1 MVAPN
6 GYAPVRPPDKVKQ
19 MRSSEWSVNN
29 GKGGGGNHSSI
40 YRAAHAARKS
50 PSAAVAMK
58 YSPQRNPNTGE
69 NIASVRSSILSQ
81 KSSTTPQERF
91 QNMKK
96 ANNRGGGRGGGY
108 NTPEEES
115 RNTGSFDLLDV
126 ETMETDLYKKFE
138 EAFTVTIKNNPGI
151 LPGAP
156 NVIESIK
163 TAMFKVQKSKAA
175 KETEMRKQLDQV
187 KSDMINMEHKLN
199 KQMAEIAIKKN
210 EFSTQMKGMES
221 VKKDLEQK
229 VNGATTEK
237 EKLAKNLTFLSKS
250 RKELEKAL
258 EAEVK
263 KVEKDRDALKKV
275 VNERKKIEKVNEEN
289 KSLEDEVLRMSEE
302 ASKQNEALH
311 EKKDE
316 LKKLEEKNQNLRIE
330 YETTQEKLDK
340 EQQQILEMTK
350 AIQAKKSALLE
361 SKDDLERQSHEM
373 ERQMVAANLAS
384 PNLSYVMRNFGDG
397 AEHLVDGA
405 LSACMGVQDVAS
417 VRGQK
422 SLRDVPPLA
431 DSMSVVK
438 SSSEI
443 KDRQDAEKIDYSS
456 MPQIKVHHSLNPP
469 VESDVNASSDDDSDA
484 SKERRRRKR
493 NKRKEGKRRQEE
505 EDKMMKREI
514 DNLRMEL
521 EAVRARNNINLR
533 NEEARDVE
541 DARRDQLDFLRSEIR
556 VNKQRMTQERHRDR
570 DYSHFQRGNEHIM
583 SSPASKRYPFED
595 DERPSL
601 RTSPASRRYNLGE
614 DDRPSRRRFDE
625 VDVGFSRRSSP
636 YSDRFARSTPES
648 HRSRRPWE

>member
-19 MRSSEWSVNN
+19 MRSSEWSVNS
-29 GKGGGGNHSSI
+29 GKGGGGTHSSI

-58 YSPQRNPNTGE
+58 YSPQRNANTG
-69 NIASVRSSILSQ
+69 NQ

-108 NTPEEES
+108 NAPEEET
-115 RNTGSFDLLDV
+115 RNTGSFDSLDV
-126 ETMETDLYKKFE
+126 ETTETDLYKQFE

-175 KETEMRKQLDQV
+175 KEAEMRKQLDQV

-199 KQMAEIAIKKN
+199 KQISEIAMKKT
-210 EFSTQMKGMES
+210 EFLTQMKGMES

-229 VNGATTEK
+229 FNGTAAEK
-237 EKLAKNLTFLSKS
+237 EQLAKNLAFLSKS

-275 VNERKKIEKVNEEN
+275 VAERKKIEKVNEEN

-302 ASKQNEALH
+302 ANKQNVALN

-316 LKKLEEKNQNLRIE
+316 LKKLEEKNQILRIE
-330 YETTQEKLDK
+330 YETTQEKLEE

-361 SKDDLERQSHEM
+361 SKDDLERQSHEL

-384 PNLSYVMRNFGDG
+384 PNLTYVMRNFGDG

-443 KDRQDAEKIDYSS
+443 KDRQDAEKIDYS
-456 MPQIKVHHSLNPP
+456 MPEINVHHSLNPP
-469 VESDVNASSDDDSDA
+469 VASNVNAPSDDDSDA

-533 NEEARDVE
+533 NEEARDAE
-541 DARRDQLDFLRSEIR
+541 NSRRDQLEFLRSEIR
-556 VNKQRMTQERHRDR
+556 VKNKQRMTQERHRDR
-570 DYSHFQRGNEHIM
+570 DYSHFRRGNEHIM
-583 SSPASKRYPFED
+583 SSPASRRYPFED

-601 RTSPASRRYNLGE
+601 RTSPASRRYDLGD
-614 DDRPSRRRFDE
+614 DDRPSRRRFD
-625 VDVGFSRRSSP
+625 
-636 YSDRFARSTPES
+636 DRFSRSTPES

>member
-19 MRSSEWSVNN
+19 MRSSEWSVNS
-29 GKGGGGNHSSI
+29 GKGGGGTHSSI

-50 PSAAVAMK
+50 PSAAMAMK
-58 YSPQRNPNTGE
+58 YSPQRNANTGTNVE
-69 NIASVRSSILSQ
+69 SVRSSILSQ

-115 RNTGSFDLLDV
+115 RNTGSFDSLDV
-126 ETMETDLYKKFE
+126 ETMETDLYKQFE
-138 EAFTVTIKNNPGI
+138 EAFAVTIKNNPGI

-163 TAMFKVQKSKAA
+163 TAMFKAQKSKAA
-175 KETEMRKQLDQV
+175 KEAELRKQLDQV

-199 KQMAEIAIKKN
+199 KQISEIAMKKT
-210 EFSTQMKGMES
+210 EFLTQMKGMES

-229 VNGATTEK
+229 FNGTAAEK
-237 EKLAKNLTFLSKS
+237 EQLAKNLAFLSKS

-275 VNERKKIEKVNEEN
+275 VAERKKIEKVNEEN

-302 ASKQNEALH
+302 ANKQNEALN

-316 LKKLEEKNQNLRIE
+316 LKELEEKNQILRIE
-330 YETTQEKLDK
+330 YETTQEKLEK

-361 SKDDLERQSHEM
+361 SKDDLERQSHEL

-443 KDRQDAEKIDYSS
+443 KDRQDAEKIDYS
-456 MPQIKVHHSLNPP
+456 MPEINVHHSLNPP
-469 VESDVNASSDDDSDA
+469 VASNVNASSDDDSDA

-533 NEEARDVE
+533 NEEARDAE
-541 DARRDQLDFLRSEIR
+541 DARRDQLEFLRSEIR

-570 DYSHFQRGNEHIM
+570 DYSHFRRGNEHM
-583 SSPASKRYPFED
+583 SSPASRRYPFED

-601 RTSPASRRYNLGE
+601 RTSPASSRYNLGE

-636 YSDRFARSTPES
+636 YSDRFSRSTPES

>member
-19 MRSSEWSVNN
+19 MRSSEWSVNS
-29 GKGGGGNHSSI
+29 GKGGGGTHSSI

-58 YSPQRNPNTGE
+58 YSPQRNANTG
-69 NIASVRSSILSQ
+69 NQ

-108 NTPEEES
+108 NAPEEET
-115 RNTGSFDLLDV
+115 RNTGSFDSLDV
-126 ETMETDLYKKFE
+126 ETTETDLYKQFE

-175 KETEMRKQLDQV
+175 KEAEMRKQLDQV

-199 KQMAEIAIKKN
+199 KQISEIAMKKT
-210 EFSTQMKGMES
+210 EFLTQMKGMES

-229 VNGATTEK
+229 FNGTAAEK
-237 EKLAKNLTFLSKS
+237 EQLAKNLAFLSKS

-275 VNERKKIEKVNEEN
+275 VAERKKIEKVNEEN

-302 ASKQNEALH
+302 ANKQNVALN

-316 LKKLEEKNQNLRIE
+316 LKKLEEKNQILRIE
-330 YETTQEKLDK
+330 YETTQEKLEE

-361 SKDDLERQSHEM
+361 SKDDLERQSHEL

-384 PNLSYVMRNFGDG
+384 PNLTYVMRNFGDG

-443 KDRQDAEKIDYSS
+443 KDRQDAEKIDYS
-456 MPQIKVHHSLNPP
+456 MPEINVHHSLNPP
-469 VESDVNASSDDDSDA
+469 VASNVNAPSDDDSDA

-521 EAVRARNNINLR
+521 EAVRARNNINSR
-533 NEEARDVE
+533 NEEARDAE
-541 DARRDQLDFLRSEIR
+541 NSRRDQLEFLRSEIR
-556 VNKQRMTQERHRDR
+556 VKNKQRMTQERHRDR
-570 DYSHFQRGNEHIM
+570 DYSHFRRGNEHIM
-583 SSPASKRYPFED
+583 SSPASRRYPFED

-601 RTSPASRRYNLGE
+601 RTSPASRRYDLGD
-614 DDRPSRRRFDE
+614 DDRPSRRRFD
-625 VDVGFSRRSSP
+625 
-636 YSDRFARSTPES
+636 DRFSRSTPES